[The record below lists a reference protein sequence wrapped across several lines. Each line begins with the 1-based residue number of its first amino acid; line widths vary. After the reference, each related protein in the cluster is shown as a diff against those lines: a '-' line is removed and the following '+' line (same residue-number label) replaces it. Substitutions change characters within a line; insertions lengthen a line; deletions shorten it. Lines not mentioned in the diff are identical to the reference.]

1 MTRSWGRIL
10 LLTVLAL
17 SLVLNFFL
25 AGFIAKGIGDGLG
38 GMVARRIANAYPEEF
53 RTAFRAAMR
62 ESRPQTF
69 GALRDLRAA
78 HLALADAV
86 SARPRDDAAVKA
98 AEAEVTHATDALQAL
113 MREYF
118 DEALEKTKAP

>member
-10 LLTVLAL
+10 LLTALAL

-25 AGFIAKGIGDGLG
+25 AGIIAKGIGDGLG

-62 ESRPQTF
+62 DSRPQTF
-69 GALRDLRAA
+69 RALRDLRAA
-78 HLALADAV
+78 PAQSLAYGLGILAISAV
-86 SARPRDDAAVKA
+86 VTSSVAPEDFDPLTECADPPDTPDD
-98 AEAEVTHATDALQAL
+98 
-113 MREYF
+113 R
-118 DEALEKTKAP
+118 